1 MRAHWDET
9 DVPALTGK
17 VALVTGANAGLGLAT
32 AGVLAKRG
40 ARVLLACRNTDKGA
54 AAAEQIRVERGASA
68 SVEVVRIDLA
78 SLASIDECAGRVR
91 ATETRLDLLINNAGL
106 MAVDR
111 GATADGFEMQ
121 LGVNHLGHFA
131 LTARLAPLFLAT
143 PGSRVVTVSSMGH
156 RLGALHLEDLFF
168 ETRGYDRWRPY
179 FQSKLANLL
188 FTAELHRRLTDA
200 GAATTAVAA
209 HPGVTHTD
217 LGYEGTGL
225 SNQLM
230 RPAALFM
237 QPPRLGTLPI
247 VRAATDPAVRG
258 GEFYGPEFLLWGY
271 PRRETPSR
279 AARNAGDARRLW
291 TRSEKLTGI
300 SFDIARPAV
309 G

>member
-1 MRAHWDET
+1 MSAHWDEA
-9 DVPALTGK
+9 DVPSLTGK

-32 AGVLAKRG
+32 ARVLAKHG
-40 ARVLLACRNTDKGA
+40 AKVLLACRNLEKGA
-54 AAAEQIRVERGASA
+54 AAAEQIRAESGPSVP
-68 SVEVVRIDLA
+68 VEVVRIDLA
-78 SLASIDECAGRVR
+78 SLASIEEGAGQVR
-91 ATETRLDLLINNAGL
+91 ATETHLDVLINNAGL
-106 MAVDR
+106 MAVDQ
-111 GATADGFEMQ
+111 GATTDGFETQ

-131 LTARLAPLFLAT
+131 LTARLAPLVLAT

-156 RLGALHLEDLFF
+156 RMGALHLEDLFF
-168 ETRGYDRWRPY
+168 ETRRYDRWRPY

-188 FTAELHRRLTDA
+188 FTVELDRRLTEA

-225 SNQLM
+225 TNRLM

-237 QPPRLGTLPI
+237 QPPRLGALPI

-258 GEFYGPEFLLWGY
+258 GEFYGPQFLFWGY